1 MKAYCSLMSFY
12 MYDNTLFDD
21 CYFPEGAVRDVI
33 VSETLAETAELEV
46 IYPDAG
52 IMKMMLTVYTRSRIE
67 SWQKMYDALTAQY
80 NPIWNKDGTIEEE
93 THTDNTG
100 RSQSVTNAKN
110 DTYVTAFNDDAPKQN
125 TQATAGSDG
134 SFNSNAVGD
143 QVTRRREYGNIG
155 VTKSSELV
163 RDEVILRASYDIT
176 HIIAAEL
183 KKRFCLMIY

>member
-67 SWQKMYDALTAQY
+67 AWQKMYDALMAQY

-125 TQATAGSDG
+125 TEATAGSDG

>member
-33 VSETLAETAELEV
+33 VSETLANTAELEV

-67 SWQKMYDALTAQY
+67 SWQKMYDALMAQY

-125 TQATAGSDG
+125 TEATAGSDG

-176 HIIAAEL
+176 HIIAAEI

>member
-1 MKAYCSLMSFY
+1 MKAYCSLISFY

-67 SWQKMYDALTAQY
+67 AWQKMYDALMAQY

-163 RDEVILRASYDIT
+163 KDELILRASYDIT

>member
-125 TQATAGSDG
+125 TEATAGSDG